1 MSESDNFIELLTCAN
16 DLFPSCRCR
25 LLLIKQGFGNNLS
38 RIFHDSPN
46 LVIDFTAFLVDTF
59 EHVQALN
66 RWLQVL
72 PLVQWL
78 LGEFVNELNFLPVK
92 VHVLHRIE
100 LGLELMQVRI
110 ELLGFVSDAGATARA
125 TGSLRRHGTGLRG
138 LRRFCIL
145 VVGVELIDFV
155 VDGI

>member
-1 MSESDNFIELLTCAN
+1 M
-16 DLFPSCRCR
+16 
-25 LLLIKQGFGNNLS
+25 
-38 RIFHDSPN
+38 
-46 LVIDFTAFLVDTF
+46 
-59 EHVQALN
+59 
-66 RWLQVL
+66 
-72 PLVQWL
+72 
-78 LGEFVNELNFLPVK
+78 PVK